1 MTIQSVS
8 VATAGEQ
15 TNLEDMRTDP
25 IGLLERTYAECGEL
39 GHIQLGPK
47 DVYLVVGAEKQEI
60 FFRAPEEVLDQGEA
74 YPFMKAIFGEGVVF
88 DASPERRQEM
98 LRNQALRGEQ
108 MRGHAQTIE
117 AQIKQMVSK
126 WGDEGEI
133 DLLDW
138 FAELTIY
145 TTSACL
151 IGERFRN
158 QIDGRFAK
166 LYHDL
171 EQGTDAMAFVDPY
184 ADLESFRQRDAAR
197 VQLKELV
204 QEIID
209 ERAQSPKV
217 PREERDLLDVLVSL
231 GSFSTDQITG
241 MFISMMFAGH
251 HTTTGTSAWT
261 LIELLRHPEILQGV
275 VDELDN
281 LYQADES
288 GEVPEIS
295 VRALR
300 AIPKLEAAFKETLRL
315 HPPLI
320 LLLRL
325 IKEDIEI
332 GDRMLPA
339 GSLIGASPRLSNR
352 LPESFPDPE
361 AFDPGRYIDPRQEDI
376 LNRWTWVPFG
386 AGRHKCVGSAF
397 AMMQM
402 KAIFSVLLRDFTF
415 ELSQPEDTYR
425 DNLSKMVIQ
434 LAQPCKVTYKRRE
447 RS

>member
-197 VQLKELV
+197 VLLKELV

-295 VRALR
+295 FRALR

-332 GDRMLPA
+332 GDRVLPA

>member
-1 MTIQSVS
+1 
-8 VATAGEQ
+8 
-15 TNLEDMRTDP
+15 
-25 IGLLERTYAECGEL
+25 
-39 GHIQLGPK
+39 
-47 DVYLVVGAEKQEI
+47 
-60 FFRAPEEVLDQGEA
+60 
-74 YPFMKAIFGEGVVF
+74 
-88 DASPERRQEM
+88 M

-295 VRALR
+295 FRALR

-332 GDRMLPA
+332 GDRVLPA

>member
-1 MTIQSVS
+1 
-8 VATAGEQ
+8 
-15 TNLEDMRTDP
+15 
-25 IGLLERTYAECGEL
+25 
-39 GHIQLGPK
+39 
-47 DVYLVVGAEKQEI
+47 
-60 FFRAPEEVLDQGEA
+60 
-74 YPFMKAIFGEGVVF
+74 
-88 DASPERRQEM
+88 
-98 LRNQALRGEQ
+98 
-108 MRGHAQTIE
+108 
-117 AQIKQMVSK
+117 
-126 WGDEGEI
+126 
-133 DLLDW
+133 
-138 FAELTIY
+138 
-145 TTSACL
+145 
-151 IGERFRN
+151 
-158 QIDGRFAK
+158 
-166 LYHDL
+166 
-171 EQGTDAMAFVDPY
+171 MAFVDPY

-197 VQLKELV
+197 VLLKELV

-295 VRALR
+295 FRALR

-332 GDRMLPA
+332 GDRVLPA

>member
-295 VRALR
+295 FRALR

>member
-295 VRALR
+295 FRALR

-332 GDRMLPA
+332 GDRVLPA